1 MVFLAI
7 VMLIN
12 VASLG
17 IPVFLWHEIEER
29 DASLRRPVRMRQWIL
44 LVTTGCLL
52 WIGSVVCVSMWHALT
67 GWMLGTPPWAI
78 RIGKGPRRHPEH
90 SGIDGR
96 AWNTPTGKLG

>member
-52 WIGSVVCVSMWHALT
+52 WIGSVVCVSMWHGLIWVLPIFALNMVVT
-67 GWMLGTPPWAI
+67 EPPWSA
-78 RIGKGPRRHPEH
+78 P
-90 SGIDGR
+90 SSLD
-96 AWNTPTGKLG
+96 